1 MAKSFVAKMKLTPE
15 QAQLFSQS
23 VIYPDPIKPKKKL
36 WASTSDTQM
45 DLIKIS
51 EMLFDKKTQQEMQSH
66 EKYLKKYNKVFAH
79 VEELKK
85 MKIDMDVKIKEA
97 DENGKRIDQY
107 IKMKK
112 ALKAAAAA
120 SAADQENND

>member
-1 MAKSFVAKMKLTPE
+1 
-15 QAQLFSQS
+15 
-23 VIYPDPIKPKKKL
+23 
-36 WASTSDTQM
+36 M

-120 SAADQENND
+120 SAAD

>member
-1 MAKSFVAKMKLTPE
+1 MAKSFVAKMKLTPQ